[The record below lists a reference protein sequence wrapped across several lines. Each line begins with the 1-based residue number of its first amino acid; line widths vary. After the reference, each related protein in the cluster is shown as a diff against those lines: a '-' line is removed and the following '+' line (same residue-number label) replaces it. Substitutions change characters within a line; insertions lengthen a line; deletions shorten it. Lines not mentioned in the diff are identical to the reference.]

1 MLKYMKKYWIF
12 AVLAAGFMIAEVT
25 VDMWQPR
32 LMAKIVDEG
41 ILGIGGDGNPN
52 IPLITTVGIRMIL
65 VVLLGGLCGMLS
77 GTFANVCSQNYA
89 NDVRKKC
96 FERIMHLSFQQ
107 TDKFTTGSL
116 ITRITNDVSQV
127 ERLVQQSVRGFVR
140 SMMLMVVGTFTLLSL
155 DTHFLTVIAC
165 AFPLVILEMVLVLR
179 KASPLFTELQEKLDK
194 MNTVIQEN
202 VNGVRVVKAFVQ
214 EEREE
219 ARFNESNQN
228 LVDTQLK
235 VLILLSYLRPA
246 MNIILNLATVALIKI
261 GAVQVEGGFMQPGQ
275 VMAAV
280 TYIAQILGGMMMLA
294 MIFQMMTRGM
304 ASAKRLREIL
314 DAAPVIKDGEYVMPQ
329 SSAAAAETPAITATH
344 GSEPGTAHGS
354 EPGTPRGSIEFK
366 NVSFSYPD
374 VKEGILHD
382 ITLKINPGE
391 TFGIIGATG
400 SGKSTLANLVARF
413 YDPTS
418 GQVLID
424 GVDAK
429 DYKLK
434 DLRSKVTYVTQKN
447 ELFSTTIGENIAIGK
462 DGATEEEIKEAAV
475 NAQADNFIMDQQDG
489 YKTAVAEKGAS
500 LSGGQKQRIA
510 IARALLKHSEIMIFD
525 DSTSALDLKTE
536 AALYD
541 ALDKYYSDVTKI
553 VIAQRVATIKYADR
567 IAVIEGGQI
576 SACGTHEELMK
587 ASPTYRDICE
597 SQMKKGGA
605 A

>member
-1 MLKYMKKYWIF
+1 MPTLEKRMLKFMKKYWIF

-41 ILGIGGDGNPN
+41 ILGIGGDGSPN

-140 SMMLMVVGTFTLLSL
+140 SMMFMVVGTFTMLSL

-179 KASPLFTELQEKLDK
+179 KASPLFTEIQEKLDK

-314 DAAPVIKDGEYVMPQ
+314 DADPVIKDGEYVIPQ
-329 SSAAAAETPAITATH
+329 GAAAAGETTAATAT
-344 GSEPGTAHGS
+344 SDTEF
-354 EPGTPRGSIEFK
+354 GTPHGSIEFK

-424 GVDAK
+424 GVDVK

-462 DGATEEEIKEAAV
+462 DGATEEEIKEAAI

-567 IAVIEGGQI
+567 IAVIEGGHI

-587 ASPTYRDICE
+587 ASPTYRDICD

>member
-1 MLKYMKKYWIF
+1 MIKLMRKYWIF
-12 AVLAAGFMIAEVT
+12 ALLAAGFMIAEVYI
-25 VDMWQPR
+25 DMMQPR
-32 LMAKIVDEG
+32 LMARIVDEG

-52 IPLITTVGIRMIL
+52 ISLITTVGIRMIL
-65 VVLLGGLCGMLS
+65 VVLMGGLCGMLS

-89 NDVRKKC
+89 NDLRKKC
-96 FERIMHLSFQQ
+96 FDKIMHLSFQQ

-127 ERLVQQSVRGFVR
+127 ERLIQQMVRGFVR
-140 SMMLMVVGTFTLLSL
+140 SLMFMVVGTFTLMSL
-155 DTHFLTVIAC
+155 DAHFLTVIAC
-165 AFPLVILEMVLVLR
+165 AFPLVIIEMFLVLR
-179 KASPLFTELQEKLDK
+179 KAGPLFTELQEKLDN

-219 ARFNESNQN
+219 ARFDEANQN

-235 VLILLSYLRPA
+235 VLIIISYLRPA

-280 TYIAQILGGMMMLA
+280 TYISQILGGMMMLA
-294 MIFQMMTRGM
+294 MIFQMITRGM
-304 ASAKRLREIL
+304 ASGRRLKEIL
-314 DAAPVIKDGEYVMPQ
+314 DSDPVIKDGELVFGNT
-329 SSAAAAETPAITATH
+329 SGDTNTAHSAAPANAAPA
-344 GSEPGTAHGS
+344 SK
-354 EPGTPRGSIEFK
+354 GSIEFK
-366 NVSFSYPD
+366 NVSFAYPD
-374 VKEGILHD
+374 VKEGILHE
-382 ITLKINPGE
+382 INLKIDPGE

-400 SGKSTLANLVARF
+400 SGKSSLANLIARF

-418 GQVLID
+418 GSILVD
-424 GVDAK
+424 GVDVK

-434 DLRSKVTYVTQKN
+434 ELRDKVTYVTQKN
-447 ELFSTTIGENIAIGK
+447 ELFSTTIQENIAIGK
-462 DGATEEEIKEAAV
+462 KGATEEEIKQAAI
-475 NAQADNFIMDQQDG
+475 NAQADSFISEQQDG

-525 DSTSALDLKTE
+525 DSTSALDLRTE
-536 AALYD
+536 AALYS

-553 VIAQRVATIKYADR
+553 VIAQRIATIKYADR
-567 IAVIEGGQI
+567 IAVIEDGRI
-576 SACGTHEELMK
+576 SACGSHDELM
-587 ASPTYRDICE
+587 ATSPTYRDICN
-597 SQMKKGGA
+597 SQMKKGDA

>member
-1 MLKYMKKYWIF
+1 MNCLMMMMMREYFIPPQ
-12 AVLAAGFMIAEVT
+12 VLPPQAH
-25 VDMWQPR
+25 
-32 LMAKIVDEG
+32 
-41 ILGIGGDGNPN
+41 GNM
-52 IPLITTVGIRMIL
+52 R
-65 VVLLGGLCGMLS
+65 
-77 GTFANVCSQNYA
+77 
-89 NDVRKKC
+89 
-96 FERIMHLSFQQ
+96 
-107 TDKFTTGSL
+107 
-116 ITRITNDVSQV
+116 
-127 ERLVQQSVRGFVR
+127 
-140 SMMLMVVGTFTLLSL
+140 
-155 DTHFLTVIAC
+155 
-165 AFPLVILEMVLVLR
+165 
-179 KASPLFTELQEKLDK
+179 
-194 MNTVIQEN
+194 
-202 VNGVRVVKAFVQ
+202 
-214 EEREE
+214 
-219 ARFNESNQN
+219 
-228 LVDTQLK
+228 
-235 VLILLSYLRPA
+235 
-246 MNIILNLATVALIKI
+246 ILNS
-261 GAVQVEGGFMQPGQ
+261 
-275 VMAAV
+275 
-280 TYIAQILGGMMMLA
+280 MMMLA
-294 MIFQMMTRGM
+294 MMFQMMTRGM
-304 ASAKRLREIL
+304 ASAKRLREVL
-314 DAAPVIKDGEYVMPQ
+314 DADPIIKDGQLEFGDTTDAP
-329 SSAAAAETPAITATH
+329 SK
-344 GSEPGTAHGS
+344 
-354 EPGTPRGSIEFK
+354 GSIEFK
-366 NVSFSYPD
+366 NVSFAYPD

-382 ITLKINPGE
+382 INLKINPGE

-400 SGKSTLANLVARF
+400 SGKSSLANLVARF

-462 DGATEEEIKEAAV
+462 NGATEEEIKEAAIY
-475 NAQADNFIMDQQDG
+475 AQADKFIVEQPDG

-567 IAVIEGGQI
+567 IAVIEGGII

-587 ASPTYRDICE
+587 ASPTYRDICD